1 MIEFRNLTDN
11 TYHIIT
17 ETKGQFSVIEHR
29 TDLSVDPESAV
40 QEFYM
45 KEMNLRR
52 KQLMVNMDGKTGATV
67 QAGSMQWLTG
77 DIKATTG
84 VKGVG
89 DLFGKA
95 IKGAASNESAIK
107 PEYQG
112 TGVLMLEPTYKYI
125 LLEDVSDW
133 EGGIVLEDGM
143 FLACDSTIK
152 QKIQGRSNIS
162 SAFLGNEGF
171 FNLKLTGKGVCA
183 LESDVPRSEIVEI
196 RLDKDTLKIDGS
208 FAICW
213 SGNLE
218 FTVKRAGKTLM
229 GSYASGEGLVN
240 TYQGTGRVWIN
251 PLMPLM
257 LKEDEKRKQEVKK
270 ANEEVSQTENDDSV
284 E

>member
-1 MIEFRNLTDN
+1 MIEFRNLTDDK
-11 TYHIIT
+11 YHIVT

-52 KQLMVNMDGKTGATV
+52 KQLMINMDGKTGATV

-125 LLEDVSDW
+125 LLENVADW
-133 EGGIVLEDGM
+133 EGGLVLEDGM

-171 FNLKLTGKGVCA
+171 FNLKLVGKGICA
-183 LESDVPRSEIVEI
+183 LESGVPRSEIVEI
-196 RLDKDTLKIDGS
+196 RLKDDVLKIDGS

-213 SGNLE
+213 SGDLE
-218 FTVKRAGKTLM
+218 FTVKRAGKTLL
-229 GSYASGEGLVN
+229 GSFASGEGFVN
-240 TYQGTGRVWIN
+240 TFKGTGRVWIN
-251 PLMPLM
+251 PLMPTITP
-257 LKEDEKRKQEVKK
+257 EEVKAK
-270 ANEEVSQTENDDSV
+270 KNNMASEQDSRDVLEEEVE